1 MSEPIMA
8 TDQSSSSP
16 TNAGPYSRA
25 ATVAALRSFYDFLA
39 TLPRLPA
46 SAILD
51 APDSGWPALTD
62 SFLARLGPKT
72 DAVRDLLRHVPVI
85 AATEGDAEGGEGN
98 ALIGPSTMALRWDD
112 GDGFLRWALGRGAV
126 DGVLSPHG
134 AGGIPPHVAVLTKGG
149 RYGSWLLVDVEA
161 GTMTDFVMMG
171 TPERRGEG
179 DAEVQ
184 ADSPGYWRAFR
195 TRPVADFFDEWV
207 DKYRSLEWVVV
218 PGSVEDGVLFY
229 RDAATEE
236 VRDIYRTHGWPD
248 NFRREDCRKA
258 LAEWEARQ

>member
-1 MSEPIMA
+1 MA
-8 TDQSSSSP
+8 TDQPSGSPTP
-16 TNAGPYSRA
+16 TNAGPYSRTS
-25 ATVAALRSFYDFLA
+25 TVTALRTFYGFLA

-46 SAILD
+46 SAVLD
-51 APDSGWPALTD
+51 APASGWPALTD

-85 AATEGDAEGGEGN
+85 AATEGGEGN
-98 ALIGPSTMALRWDD
+98 ALIGPSTTALRWDD
-112 GDGFLRWALGRGAV
+112 GDGLLRWALGRGAV

-134 AGGIPPHVAVLTKGG
+134 AGGVPPHVAVLARGG

-161 GTMTDFVMMG
+161 GTMTDFVIMG

-179 DAEVQ
+179 GAEVQ

-195 TRPVADFFDEWV
+195 TRPVADFFEEWV
-207 DKYRSLEWVVV
+207 NKYRSLEWAVV

-229 RDAATEE
+229 RDTATEVCVLILRFE
-236 VRDIYRTHGWPD
+236 DFPVSAQL
-248 NFRREDCRKA
+248 RERY
-258 LAEWEARQ
+258 LM